1 MSREPTDLLIAA
13 YLYIDP
19 AKLDYRA
26 LVDAGVKIEGAVC
39 VSRDQAGELH
49 LEDTDRLVGKSAEI
63 LGGAGLLVG
72 LFAPPVL
79 LTTAVGTAIGG
90 GPGELAHDELEE
102 KINQLAGETIP
113 FGGAGLIVAYP
124 RSSADG
130 IDEAVTRALKKAVGE
145 VNGKKVDALKE
156 ALADA
161 QEEMKQPA
169 GQAGG

>member
-63 LGGAGLLVG
+63 LG

-124 RSSADG
+124 RSSADS
-130 IDEAVTRALKKAVGE
+130 INKAVTRAVKKAVGE
-145 VNGKKVDALKE
+145 ADGKKLDALKK

-161 QEEMKQPA
+161 QEKMKQPA